1 MVTVQDMADTDLN
14 DDGNVNIA
22 DIWFYINMDEMV
34 QFESLAELIADLL
47 AQPLPTSLAAVQDVT
62 AYGEYRVDQN
72 AALIDLATDYE
83 IVAARFTFSYDS
95 MYKFEGI
102 GLNPALAG
110 KMMIKP
116 FVQNGRIYVD
126 VIALGGFI
134 PSETGEIFSVAFS
147 DTDHQTAGLT
157 LEQVE
162 TADRDGNVR
171 IEAAKVNRIAL
182 PKAYT
187 LSQNSPN
194 PFNPS
199 TTIKY
204 QVPEGDA
211 ARVQIVVYNLRG
223 QKVITLVDEL
233 KESGDYS
240 VNWNGHST
248 SGQRVSS
255 GVYFYRMSAGEFTAM
270 RKMVI
275 VK

>member
-1 MVTVQDMADTDLN
+1 MPETLASVQNATAHNLKVD
-14 DDGNVNIA
+14 
-22 DIWFYINMDEMV
+22 
-34 QFESLAELIADLL
+34 SIADLVD
-47 AQPLPTSLAAVQDVT
+47 LAANND
-62 AYGEYRVDQN
+62 
-72 AALIDLATDYE
+72 ILAE
-83 IVAARFTFSYDS
+83 RFTFSYDTA
-95 MYKFEGI
+95 YQLEGV

-110 KMMIKP
+110 RLMLKQ
-116 FVQNGRIYVD
+116 VVADGRIYVD
-126 VIALGGFI
+126 VIALGGFV
-134 PSETGEIFSVAFS
+134 PAEVGDIFSVAFR

-157 LEQVE
+157 LEQVQ

-182 PKAYT
+182 PKAYS

-204 QVPEGDA
+204 QVPEGSA
-211 ARVQIVVYNLRG
+211 ARVQIVVYNIRG

-240 VNWNGHST
+240 VNWNGQNS

-255 GVYFYRMSAGEFTAM
+255 GVYFYRMSAGEFSAM